1 MTKRKLIFT
10 SRRNKRPP
18 TAILDIELPEL
29 SNEAAAALADVL
41 VQLYHRFEA
50 AYYAQILSHHA
61 DQLIPPEKPFAG
73 MAQSAT
79 SQKLFS
85 IRSAGSRDLFGMKP
99 MRWRILRGFSSIRYC
114 KLPFHGGDNQGPYNR
129 PVLFVSLSAE

>member
-73 MAQSAT
+73 MARSAT
-79 SQKLFS
+79 SQNAAFGYRPNVTEELF
-85 IRSAGSRDLFGMKP
+85 
-99 MRWRILRGFSSIRYC
+99 
-114 KLPFHGGDNQGPYNR
+114 
-129 PVLFVSLSAE
+129 